1 MDAASTTYG
10 PPLFEL
16 SSYGPASCL
25 PHGNFPS
32 CPESERTINQPRVL
46 WIDDEVHSRDD
57 DVRSLELE
65 GLVADCVETGR
76 EGLRL
81 AQQRAFDA
89 ILLDLRLR
97 DESGLDVLEQ
107 FVDAGVTAPIVILT
121 GFADVDTAV
130 AAMKLGAA
138 DYRMK
143 PLDAEEIAALLRTLI
158 ARRDRQRLHEGS
170 QLGEIEWLRI
180 QCDRL
185 TQCVTK
191 PRLISMMLR
200 LLLNRRLR
208 LVAFFGCAE
217 ALRIVLT
224 RAETSL
230 TVLASDMRHAI
241 LQGVRTPPPRHQK
254 LRDALENLESAG
266 SKLSQQM
273 FAGRVGLSR
282 AYLSHLLT
290 AQTGRTAS
298 EWCRGAVMR
307 AALREILETTEQI
320 SQIAYDAGYQHP
332 SQFDLHFEIMFGA
345 SPTELRHFFTSQ
357 SSLPRVE
364 PRAGLTR

>member
-208 LVAFFGCAE
+208 LVAFFG
-217 ALRIVLT
+217 
-224 RAETSL
+224 
-230 TVLASDMRHAI
+230 
-241 LQGVRTPPPRHQK
+241 
-254 LRDALENLESAG
+254 
-266 SKLSQQM
+266 
-273 FAGRVGLSR
+273 
-282 AYLSHLLT
+282 
-290 AQTGRTAS
+290 
-298 EWCRGAVMR
+298 
-307 AALREILETTEQI
+307 
-320 SQIAYDAGYQHP
+320 
-332 SQFDLHFEIMFGA
+332 
-345 SPTELRHFFTSQ
+345 
-357 SSLPRVE
+357 
-364 PRAGLTR
+364 